1 MRTLIILAFLLLPH
15 SALATNAT
23 GQVFLDSNKNGLL
36 DAGERGIA
44 GVRVSNGLD
53 VVTTNNEGRYTLPVD
68 EQSIIFITK
77 PRDYAIPV
85 NAHMLPQFYYIHQPA
100 GSPAGM
106 RHEGIAPT
114 GPLPG

>member
-15 SALATNAT
+15 SALAANAT

-53 VVTTNNEGRYTLPVD
+53 VVTTNNEGRYTPPVD
-68 EQSIIFITK
+68 EQRIIVITTPTCGAGGQRCRRSL
-77 PRDYAIPV
+77 PR
-85 NAHMLPQFYYIHQPA
+85 
-100 GSPAGM
+100 
-106 RHEGIAPT
+106 
-114 GPLPG
+114 

>member
-1 MRTLIILAFLLLPH
+1 MRTFIILAFLLLPH
-15 SALATNAT
+15 SALATDAT
-23 GQVFLDSNKNGLL
+23 GRVFLDSNKNGLL

-53 VVTTNNEGRYTLPVD
+53 VVTTNDEGRYTLPVD

-85 NAHMLPQFYYIHQPA
+85 NAHMLPQFPCQPA
-100 GSPAGM
+100 
-106 RHEGIAPT
+106 T
-114 GPLPG
+114 L